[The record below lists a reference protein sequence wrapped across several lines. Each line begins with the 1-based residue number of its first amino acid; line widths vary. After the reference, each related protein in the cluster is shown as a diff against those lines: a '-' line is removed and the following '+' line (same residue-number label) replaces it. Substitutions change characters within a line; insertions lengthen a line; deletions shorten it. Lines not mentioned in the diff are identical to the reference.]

1 MKRRTTRV
9 GLLTI
14 LVTLLAVLGC
24 VPQMPGTPTLP
35 PVRPPLEDTSWSLE
49 TLGQPGNMRPA
60 LVNREVTLSFV
71 SDSQANGSA
80 GCNSYG
86 ASYASTIDGS
96 ISFTDIFSTEMYCV
110 EPGVMDQEQ
119 FFLETLRDAEAYE
132 VVDGKLRISGGG
144 RLLVLAK
151 A

>member
-1 MKRRTTRV
+1 MIGRTTRV

-35 PVRPPLEDTSWSLE
+35 PIRPPLENTSWSLE
-49 TLGQPGNMRPA
+49 ALGQPGNLRPA
-60 LVNREVTLSFV
+60 LVNTEVTLSFTG
-71 SDSQANGSA
+71 SSQANGSA

-86 ASYASTIDGS
+86 GVYEAGLDGTLN
-96 ISFTDIFSTEMYCV
+96 FGDLFHTEMYCV

-132 VVDGKLRISGGG
+132 VVDGTLRISGRGQ
-144 RLLVLAK
+144 LLVLSRS
-151 A
+151 